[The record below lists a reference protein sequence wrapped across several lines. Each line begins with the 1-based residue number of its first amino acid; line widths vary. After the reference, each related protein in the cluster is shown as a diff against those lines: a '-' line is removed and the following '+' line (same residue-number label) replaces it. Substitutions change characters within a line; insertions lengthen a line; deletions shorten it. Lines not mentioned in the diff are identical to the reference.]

1 MTDYCTW
8 TIVTRCFVCSWSRS
22 AVAYQNVLLFAFGE
36 QQDDG
41 TSKEVILDDSE
52 CPLQIFRDWPA
63 DRGSTL
69 KRAHLPTQSAT
80 IFFSSNVFLVVPF
93 FWVSTALLSGPLVS
107 TTLTVASVSN
117 FKLLLFS
124 LLQVT
129 IILFLGALV
138 FQLKKRPPD
147 YQGRKGRKVDD
158 KGMKGNSLPPEKLPY
173 LVELSPGTI
182 RTSKHCFL
190 SSPCLCSLR

>member
-1 MTDYCTW
+1 MLY
-8 TIVTRCFVCSWSRS
+8 VRLVSASQNSLPS
-22 AVAYQNVLLFAFGE
+22 AVVAE

-41 TSKEVILDDSE
+41 TGKEVILDDSE

-63 DRGSTL
+63 DRGN
-69 KRAHLPTQSAT
+69 AHTGCH
-80 IFFSSNVFLVVPF
+80 IFFLVLYCPLLLPQYYYNFHSSNLNAQLVY
-93 FWVSTALLSGPLVS
+93 
-107 TTLTVASVSN
+107 TTV
-117 FKLLLFS
+117 
-124 LLQVT
+124 
-129 IILFLGALV
+129 ILFLGALV

-173 LVELSPGTI
+173 LVELSPGTC

-190 SSPCLCSLR
+190 NSPSSLRSLR